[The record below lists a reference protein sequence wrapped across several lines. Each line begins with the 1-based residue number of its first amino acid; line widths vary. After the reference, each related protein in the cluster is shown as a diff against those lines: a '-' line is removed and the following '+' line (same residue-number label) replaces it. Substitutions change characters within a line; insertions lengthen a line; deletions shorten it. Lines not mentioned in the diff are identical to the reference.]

1 MRRRPLGRPRATSA
15 SCSAPSTSSRIT
27 RARARKAWPK
37 SVRLCL
43 RVVRLSRRTPRCCSS
58 AWMCLPT
65 SCGDRS
71 STAAAAA
78 KEPTSATLAK
88 VRRGTI
94 SGHHFPGG
102 PTAGPSLEPPMSQV
116 VRIHE
121 YGNAD
126 VLRIDDI
133 DVPAPAADEIQ
144 VRVKAIG
151 LNRAEV
157 IFRNGAYLQQAQFPS
172 RLGYE
177 AAGVVEAI
185 GSAVDGFSAGDAVSV
200 VPPLDI
206 ARWGTY
212 GELANVPARLV
223 VKHPASLGFEQ
234 AAAVWMQYVTAW
246 GALLEHAKL
255 GAGEFVIITAASS
268 SVGLAAIQIA
278 NAVGATPIARASPR
292 APVPAWCS
300 IRSVARS
307 SCR

>member
-1 MRRRPLGRPRATSA
+1 
-15 SCSAPSTSSRIT
+15 
-27 RARARKAWPK
+27 
-37 SVRLCL
+37 
-43 RVVRLSRRTPRCCSS
+43 
-58 AWMCLPT
+58 
-65 SCGDRS
+65 
-71 STAAAAA
+71 
-78 KEPTSATLAK
+78 
-88 VRRGTI
+88 
-94 SGHHFPGG
+94 
-102 PTAGPSLEPPMSQV
+102 MSQV

-157 IFRNGAYLQQAQFPS
+157 MFRNGAYLQQAQFPS

-234 AAAVWMQYVTAW
+234 AAA
-246 GALLEHAKL
+246 GP
-255 GAGEFVIITAASS
+255 ASS
-268 SVGLAAIQIA
+268 SSSPPPAAA
-278 NAVGATPIARASPR
+278 SASP
-292 APVPAWCS
+292 PS
-300 IRSVARS
+300 RSPMP
-307 SCR
+307 